1 MDEYIRLT
9 RSGYRVGEY
18 IRSYTQRIETDS
30 EYIRPYPRLHAIP
43 RIYSHLFASCRTNI
57 FVEKYTLRVRSDKG
71 VRYPMASAGIKCQFP
86 NCPKVCPSLRSMRT
100 HYTLK
105 HVADSAS
112 PAKRPR
118 TDRGAEDAGGAYAD
132 GGEHEDGGLGYDYDL
147 TGDVD
152 AEHDRSWRVPEDA
165 NDIPLEAELNTQLQ
179 LYNSSFSIDC
189 QPRPSWVPMNE
200 TAAALAQL
208 EYLPSRD
215 LVGERLLSF
224 EEFI

>member
-1 MDEYIRLT
+1 MKLSGANMDEYIRLT

-152 AEHDRSWRVPEDA
+152 AEHDR
-165 NDIPLEAELNTQLQ
+165 LN
-179 LYNSSFSIDC
+179 
-189 QPRPSWVPMNE
+189 
-200 TAAALAQL
+200 
-208 EYLPSRD
+208 
-215 LVGERLLSF
+215 
-224 EEFI
+224 

>member
-112 PAKRPR
+112 PEKRPR

-152 AEHDRSWRVPEDA
+152 AHWSWRVPEDA

-179 LYNSSFSIDC
+179 LYSSSFSIDC